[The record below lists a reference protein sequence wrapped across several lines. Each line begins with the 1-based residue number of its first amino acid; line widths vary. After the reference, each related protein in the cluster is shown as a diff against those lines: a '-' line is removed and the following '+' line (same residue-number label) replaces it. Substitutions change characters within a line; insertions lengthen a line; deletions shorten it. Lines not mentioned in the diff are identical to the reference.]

1 MYVSQEGGSTKE
13 LPGGTK
19 TGVIS
24 CRLPFELKLAIEG
37 LAKSQNVVLSHV
49 TRDLIQEAV
58 AQGDCFWWKAGAAN
72 DENTLGEEAGE
83 LEAEALGDAS
93 CGTAVVEG

>member
-49 TRDLIQEAV
+49 IREIIQEAV

-72 DENTLGEEAGE
+72 DEIHSARKPGSLKLRLSAMRPAAPP
-83 LEAEALGDAS
+83 L
-93 CGTAVVEG
+93 

>member
-13 LPGGTK
+13 LPSGAK

-24 CRLPFELKLAIEG
+24 CRLPFDLKLAIEG

-49 TRDLIQEAV
+49 IREIIQEAV
-58 AQGDCFWWKAGAAN
+58 DQGDCFWWKTAAEKAETSLKN
-72 DENTLGEEAGE
+72 EVEE
-83 LEAEALGDAS
+83 LEAEALGEAS
-93 CGTAVVEG
+93 GRRAVIEG

>member
-13 LPGGTK
+13 LLGGTK

-37 LAKSQNVVLSHV
+37 LAKSQNVALSHV
-49 TRDLIQEAV
+49 LREIIQEAV
-58 AQGDCFWWKAGAAN
+58 AQVDCFWWKAGAAN
-72 DENTLGEEAGE
+72 DENTLGEDAGE
-83 LEAEALGDAS
+83 LEAQALGDAS